1 MIQRIIDKF
10 TKCAWELELKINTW
24 SLLNIPQERWRLFTA
39 LVYIHFLLATFL
51 FVFGIICFCLGMQF
65 SVMYEEVNC
74 SDGTNIFMPLLN
86 LIASFT
92 GLFTLRTLHLH
103 WPAFIHFV
111 SLWVVLPI
119 NIVQSADSA
128 AAASRWFHYAK
139 DPRSPSEWAHNYA
152 YMDIFLAFMG
162 LLNDVVCVGILWIL
176 LKYWCQESVV
186 QNSPRSTR
194 QPLR

>member
-1 MIQRIIDKF
+1 MFKRVVDKF
-10 TKCAWELELKINTW
+10 TDAAWQLELKINTW
-24 SLLNIPQERWRLFTA
+24 SLLSIPQERWRWFTA
-39 LVYIHFLLATFL
+39 FVYLHFFLATAL

-119 NIVQSADSA
+119 NIIQSADSA
-128 AAASRWFHYAK
+128 AASHRWFHYEK
-139 DPRSPSEWAHNYA
+139 TTRSPTEWARNYA
-152 YMDIFLAFMG
+152 YMDIFLAMMG
-162 LLNDVVCVGILWIL
+162 LINDVICVCLLYIL
-176 LKYWCQESVV
+176 LKYWCRDHSA

-194 QPLR
+194 PLR